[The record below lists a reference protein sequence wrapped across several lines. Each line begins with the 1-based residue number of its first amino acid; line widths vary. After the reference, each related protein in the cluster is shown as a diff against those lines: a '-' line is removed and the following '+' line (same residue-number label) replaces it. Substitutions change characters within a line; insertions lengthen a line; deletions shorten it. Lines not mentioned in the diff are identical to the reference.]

1 MGMGSKNISI
11 SDDAYHRLR
20 RARRHPKESF
30 SMVIRRGRWD
40 GDASTAGSWLEA
52 FDDVPTVSDEVITA
66 LEQNQAADKPPED
79 KWSC

>member
-1 MGMGSKNISI
+1 
-11 SDDAYHRLR
+11 
-20 RARRHPKESF
+20 
-30 SMVIRRGRWD
+30 MVIRRGRWD

-52 FDDVPTVSDEVITA
+52 FDEVPTVSDEVITT